1 MTAMNTNYEFWLT
14 FNAEKEK
21 LRLPVPP
28 EKLPIFSIG
37 TKDSSI
43 DIIGLGEVLIAKE
56 RPLITTSFSSIF
68 PSKAYPGLN
77 RSLIIDP
84 DKVVAMIKR
93 WRESLKPVHFIVT
106 GAKIDYY
113 ARISKFKPELKG
125 EDAGT
130 IYYDLEL
137 KEWRDTSVRTVTVN
151 NNTATVPKTNT
162 RPNNSTK
169 PKTYTVK
176 TGDCLWTIAVK
187 MYGDGTKYLK
197 IYNANKDKI
206 GANYIIYTGQVL
218 TIPD

>member
-28 EKLPIFSIG
+28 EKLGVSIG

-43 DIIGLGEVLIAKE
+43 SIVGLGEVLIAKE
-56 RPLITTSFSSIF
+56 RPLITTSISSIF

-84 DKVVAMIKR
+84 DKAVAMIKR

-106 GAKIDYY
+106 GAKIDFY
-113 ARISKFKPELKG
+113 ARINKFKHELKG

-137 KEWRDTSVRTVTVN
+137 KEWRDTSVRTVTVSN
-151 NNTATVPKTNT
+151 TTATVPQTNT
-162 RPNNSTK
+162 RANNSTT
-169 PKTYTVK
+169 PRTYTVK